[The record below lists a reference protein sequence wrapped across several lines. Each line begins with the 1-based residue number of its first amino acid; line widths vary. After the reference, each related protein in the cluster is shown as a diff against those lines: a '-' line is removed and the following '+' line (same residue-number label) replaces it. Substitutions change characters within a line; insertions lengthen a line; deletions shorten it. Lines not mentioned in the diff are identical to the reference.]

1 MIEQPHKKN
10 SLTYFMQMFWMCFG
24 AFLVALSIR
33 VFVFPNNLIDGGII
47 GIAMILGK
55 LLAEQLFPIFVVLLN
70 LPFIILSY
78 HYIRKTFVLQMLM
91 ATIFFVFWLYVLEW
105 VPPYEGD
112 PLEIIVLGGAV
123 LGTGVGLI
131 IRQGGCLDG
140 SEILGIIINR
150 KKGFTVGQVVL
161 VFNFFVYVLYGLIYM
176 DWHIA
181 IRSAL
186 LFVVAFKMMD
196 MVISGLE
203 EIKQM
208 TIVSSKPEELS
219 KKITSDM
226 GLGLTMLYGRGG
238 YSKDDRIVLNVIVER
253 LDLSELK
260 SLVLKVD
267 ANAFICIQ
275 DMHEVVYGKAST
287 KALKKKKLRKT
298 IKS

>member
-1 MIEQPHKKN
+1 MIENTNKK
-10 SLTYFMQMFWMCFG
+10 STLTHITQIFWMLLG

-33 VFVFPNNLIDGGII
+33 VFVFPHNLIDGGII

-55 LLAEQLFPIFVVLLN
+55 LINEQLFPIFVILLN

-78 HYIRKTFVLQMLM
+78 RYIRKTFVLQMLL
-91 ATIFFVFWLYVLEW
+91 ATIFFVCWLYLLEW
-105 VPPYEGD
+105 APPYAGD
-112 PLEIIVLGGAV
+112 PLEIIVIGGAI

-161 VFNFFVYVLYGLIYM
+161 AFNFFVYLLYALIYM

-196 MVISGLE
+196 LVISGIE
-203 EIKQM
+203 EIKQA
-208 TIVSSKPEELS
+208 TIISQKPNEISQQIIKE
-219 KKITSDM
+219 M
-226 GLGLTMLYGRGG
+226 GLGLTMFYGKGG
-238 YSKDDRIVLNVIVER
+238 YTQNERIILNVIVER
-253 LDLSELK
+253 LDLAELK
-260 SLVLKVD
+260 SLVLKID
-267 ANAFICIQ
+267 KNAFISIQ

-287 KALKKKKLRKT
+287 KALKKRKLRKT
-298 IKS
+298 IKR